1 MKNLI
6 RITMIAL
13 FSGLILNSTSAQEQ
27 KKQKKKQRPT
37 REQLAET
44 QARHI
49 ADDMAFD
56 DATSKKFIE
65 TFCRCQKEICAPSP
79 QRNGHGKPQA
89 DKPQADEQPQTDAQA
104 EQAIKRRFEHSQKLL
119 DIREKYYAE
128 YSKFLTQKQIQR
140 VYQLE
145 KQMMSRLSKRGGKRP
160 GKPSQPQKHAASP
173 AR

>member
-49 ADDMAFD
+49 AD
-56 DATSKKFIE
+56 
-65 TFCRCQKEICAPSP
+65 
-79 QRNGHGKPQA
+79 

>member
-13 FSGLILNSTSAQEQ
+13 FSGLILNSASAQEQ
-27 KKQKKKQRPT
+27 KKQQKKQRPT

-65 TFCRCQKEICAPSP
+65 TFCRCQKEIWALGP
-79 QRNGHGKPQA
+79 QRDGRPRHG
-89 DKPQADEQPQTDAQA
+89 KPQADEQPQTDAQA

-160 GKPSQPQKHAASP
+160 GKPGQPQKHAASP